1 MSTEA
6 PMITPYPPEQWWRRP
21 TADDRPPLYWHIA
34 SRAFASAIRIVPAV
48 YRFEFARGLSSL
60 LAPIIKRT
68 SWYGRHESRG
78 INTPAEVA
86 LHHALNIMSNGGA
99 LFDLKM
105 RVEGGRH
112 VGEALSKA
120 KGTIIVCPHSLLT
133 YILIRYLH
141 D

>member
-34 SRAFASAIRIVPAV
+34 SRAFASAIRIVPAA
-48 YRFEFARGLSSL
+48 YRFESARRVSSL
-60 LAPIIKRT
+60 FAPIIKRT

-86 LHHALNIMSNGGA
+86 LYYALNIMSNGGA
-99 LFDLKM
+99 LFD
-105 RVEGGRH
+105 
-112 VGEALSKA
+112 
-120 KGTIIVCPHSLLT
+120 
-133 YILIRYLH
+133 
-141 D
+141 